1 MRRSEWGKEVSTVRT
16 SIEIPEQ
23 LWTAAKIRAVH
34 DKTNLQDVIAAA
46 LRDYL
51 KRPKKGGKKDEG

>member
-1 MRRSEWGKEVSTVRT
+1 MRT
-16 SIEIPEQ
+16 SIEIPEE

-34 DKTNLQDVIAAA
+34 AKTNLQDVIAAA

-51 KRPKKGGKKDEG
+51 RRPKKGGKKDDS

>member
-1 MRRSEWGKEVSTVRT
+1 MKRSDWGEGVSTVRT
-16 SIEIPEQ
+16 SIEIPED
-23 LWTAAKIRAVH
+23 LWTAAKVRAVH

-51 KRPKKGGKKDEG
+51 RRSKKGGKKNEG

>member
-1 MRRSEWGKEVSTVRT
+1 MKKSRWGEGART
-16 SIEIPEQ
+16 IKTSVELPED

-51 KRPKKGGKKDEG
+51 KRPKKGAKKDEG